1 MKKLRKWYVKWQM
14 WRGRALDIWSKSPYP
29 ANVLSN
35 LCSNNFCFD
44 GVPCGSMEGFL
55 QSLKYQDINRQEQI
69 CQMKGKEAK
78 NMTSTLWQTDQTV
91 WWKGVSINRQS
102 QDFQDLI
109 RRAYQAMFE
118 QNEQFRTALMST
130 RGIKLYHVQGE
141 QNPYKTILTESEFC
155 AVLTEMRDTYETNP
169 Q

>member
-1 MKKLRKWYVKWQM
+1 
-14 WRGRALDIWSKSPYP
+14 
-29 ANVLSN
+29 
-35 LCSNNFCFD
+35 
-44 GVPCGSMEGFL
+44 MEGFL
-55 QSLKYQDINRQEQI
+55 QSLKYQDINRQMQI

-78 NMTSTLWQTDQTV
+78 NMTSTLWQTDQIV